1 MAVLFGDKIR
11 SQSKPFLYL
20 FQLVAAKDPVHVAE
34 QDIPLA
40 DLEAAREQLVRIIN
54 TSLTPQEREFLLSFK
69 NYTPNWT
76 QLGLAGIDQLPAVR
90 WKLQNLARMKPEKHA
105 EAYARLKDLLGM

>member
-1 MAVLFGDKIR
+1 M
-11 SQSKPFLYL
+11 
-20 FQLVAAKDPVHVAE
+20 AE

-90 WKLQNLARMKPEKHA
+90 WKLQNLARMKPENMR
-105 EAYARLKDLLGM
+105 RLTPGSKTCWECENPRLSKGPGI